1 MSRVALAVLGGLG
14 LAAALVW
21 GCASS
26 SPNLSHDWAHYEP
39 DAGWARYVPGSTTDE
54 AKPMQ
59 AAGGVLTPQMNAY
72 VPVSPTINPT
82 VSR

>member
-1 MSRVALAVLGGLG
+1 VSRVALAVLGGLG

-26 SPNLSHDWAHYEP
+26 SQNMSHDWAHYEP
-39 DAGWARYVPGSTTDE
+39 DAGWARYVPGPSYE
-54 AKPMQ
+54 QKPMET
-59 AAGGVLTPQMNAY
+59 AGGVVTPQMNTI